1 MQMFSP
7 LGGANSVPQIPSMD
21 LRASSSSGKEGK
33 GKKKKQRKG
42 REVKRRKEGRSLS
55 APRSEYMFTAFVP
68 SVHPPLLTSTFTIKL
83 WLSLQASR
91 YTSVCLT
98 LYYCVL
104 SRRLEL
110 VAAPIIYITDVTQ
123 TAVVCDGLL
132 RNACVWQREQT
143 VVARICIL
151 SVSRRHDGRNENEE
165 PTATSLFSAAAPW
178 RLGLFS
184 VEWSMNS
191 SVARRN
197 SNKRRGDDEGNEDA
211 SYTSHKSPYDQCP
224 YVRTTLL

>member
-1 MQMFSP
+1 MFSP

-55 APRSEYMFTAFVP
+55 APRNEYLFTAFVP

-123 TAVVCDGLL
+123 TAVRL
-132 RNACVWQREQT
+132 RW
-143 VVARICIL
+143 
-151 SVSRRHDGRNENEE
+151 
-165 PTATSLFSAAAPW
+165 SLEKCM
-178 RLGLFS
+178 RLAERADCRCAYMHIVR
-184 VEWSMNS
+184 VEA
-191 SVARRN
+191 ARRPQWE
-197 SNKRRGDDEGNEDA
+197 RRADRYISLQCGGTMATWPLLCGMVNE
-211 SYTSHKSPYDQCP
+211 
-224 YVRTTLL
+224 